1 MFAHWLQTQLL
12 ITGMSRRQLAQRSG
26 VDHSTISRLLLG
38 QRMPSLET
46 ATKLARVLP
55 ELQHQFAEI
64 SGINPGTRRT
74 TSPAA
79 RLEYALRSDESLTHE
94 DVKSV
99 MEFYLARRARASV
112 RAERI
117 EGDSRPLVRRLL
129 GQSANGVT
137 PERMAPERRSVPIAF
152 AAPRSP
158 SPTLMGGVLP
168 ARGTPR

>member
-26 VDHSTISRLLLG
+26 IDHSTISRLLLG

-79 RLEYALRSDESLTHE
+79 RMEYALRSDESLTQK

-99 MEFYLARRARASV
+99 MEFYLALRARATA
-112 RAERI
+112 RANPTDE
-117 EGDSRPLVRRLL
+117 ESRPIVRRLL
-129 GQSANGVT
+129 G
-137 PERMAPERRSVPIAF
+137 RSGDEVIRDRAVAEHRTVPIVFVAR
-152 AAPRSP
+152 RSP
-158 SPTLMGGVLP
+158 SRTIVGGVLP